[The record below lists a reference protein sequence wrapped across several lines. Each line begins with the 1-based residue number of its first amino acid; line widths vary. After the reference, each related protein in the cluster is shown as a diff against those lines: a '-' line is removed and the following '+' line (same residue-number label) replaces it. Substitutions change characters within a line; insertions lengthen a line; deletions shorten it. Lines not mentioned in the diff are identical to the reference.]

1 MTTVRFAALGAAL
14 GVALAMAP
22 AAHAQDLHA
31 DNHFNINPNLVQA
44 VREATAPFFNV
55 ANVPPGYGPVLG
67 CVSGPQE
74 GAMGL
79 HYLNVAQVMAGGAMT
94 IAQPE
99 ALIYEKRG
107 NRETLVGVE
116 YIVDAAKWD
125 ADPTHQQGQVPAL
138 MGQMFQFV
146 DAPNRYRLP
155 AFYELHVWAWRENPH
170 GSFVDW
176 NTNVSCDG
184 YTKNP

>member
-1 MTTVRFAALGAAL
+1 MRNARCAAVAAALS
-14 GVALAMAP
+14 VALLGASS
-22 AAHAQDLHA
+22 AHAQDVHA
-31 DNHFNINPNLVQA
+31 SHVSTDPNLVQA
-44 VREATAPFFNV
+44 VRDATAPFFFV
-55 ANVPPGYGPVLG
+55 ANVPAGYTPLLG

-79 HYLNVAQVMAGGAMT
+79 HYINVPQLMAGGALN
-94 IAQPE
+94 IAAPE

-125 ADPTHQQGQVPAL
+125 SEHKMGEVPAL
-138 MGQMFQFV
+138 MGQAFQFV
-146 DAPNRYRLP
+146 DMPNRFRLNP
-155 AFYELHVWAWRENPH
+155 FYELHVWAWRDNPH

-176 NTNVSCDG
+176 NTQVTCDG